1 MTKEKFDEV
10 IDFAINGEKD
20 AVEFYH
26 ELQQRTKF
34 EARKAMLKEFENM
47 EKGHIVILE
56 NVRERGLEN
65 ITVKEVTNL
74 NISEYIVDVKPYE
87 NMTYQDILIIAMK
100 KEEQAQKLYLKMA
113 STLPGTELETLFLK
127 LASEEAGHKLQFE
140 TLYDE
145 HVLKEN

>member
-26 ELQQRTKF
+26 ELQQKTKF

-47 EKGHIVILE
+47 EKCHIVILE

>member
-1 MTKEKFDEV
+1 MTKEKFNEV
-10 IDFAINGEKD
+10 IDFAIDGEKE
-20 AVEFYH
+20 AVKFYQ

-34 EARKAMLKEFENM
+34 LARKKMLKDLENM

-56 NVRERGLEN
+56 NIRSKGIGNV
-65 ITVKEVTNL
+65 TVKEVTNL

-87 NMTYQDILIIAMK
+87 DMTYQDILIIAMK
-100 KEEQAQKLYLKMA
+100 KEEQAMKLYTNLA
-113 STLPGTELETLFLK
+113 GNFQGSELETLFLK

>member
-10 IDFAINGEKD
+10 IDFAINGEKE

-26 ELQQRTKF
+26 ELQQKTKF
-34 EARKAMLKEFENM
+34 EARKTMLKEFENM

>member
-26 ELQQRTKF
+26 ELQQKTKF